1 MTKDVSF
8 LPESKWVDVMTP
20 EGVRSDSGFCSF
32 GSPVFVLK
40 GGQVVVEAID
50 GDDFL
55 VRYYP
60 PDYPGPG
67 VYGLTHPVSM
77 SVAQGDLLFFIPQ
90 ETFQD
95 WKDKYLAQEKAKE
108 ELKRHVQELL
118 ERAKKGTENDE
129 SGRDPTAYSC

>member
-1 MTKDVSF
+1 MS
-8 LPESKWVDVMTP
+8 TP
-20 EGVRSDSGFCSF
+20 KNRITRSITPNSLFE
-32 GSPVFVLK
+32 
-40 GGQVVVEAID
+40 EAKAA
-50 GDDFL
+50 
-55 VRYYP
+55 V
-60 PDYPGPG
+60 
-67 VYGLTHPVSM
+67 TTST
-77 SVAQGDLLFFIPQ
+77 SWNQGDLLFFIPQ